1 MTPATW
7 STRSAVA
14 TMSSRRIDVAAEGPT
29 FPAAFLQ
36 SHLTVDGKTAT
47 VYNARGAPHD
57 GAQNA
62 TWAPSGPPSAG
73 GSCAGASA
81 GCAGRLHTGRAADS
95 VPCYGYRLEVH
106 RTSLKNAA
114 GRRWADWHTGDDDY
128 RAALATA
135 LLVYS
140 HGRQRAHNV
149 AAPAF
154 RINASGDVDQATAQ
168 AWNTALRSAAIAALE
183 PALDVWLYSRSYG
196 RGHGDGDALRLL
208 LDRHGN
214 PPPRCTAYLSSDA
227 TMHRR
232 TRAAL
237 EGTYRR
243 LPVAMLAADVDDGRR
258 LLALVRGGGASP
270 RVIACPV
277 DVGRMPLAVTRRGRT
292 VGACAACR
300 WCLPPT
306 HRPAAGDV
314 IFVQR

>member
-14 TMSSRRIDVAAEGPT
+14 TMSSRRIDVAAEAHV

-47 VYNARGAPHD
+47 AYNARGAPHD

-114 GRRWADWHTGDDDY
+114 GRRWADWHDGDDNY

-214 PPPRCTAYLSSDA
+214 PPPRCIAYLSSGEPA
-227 TMHRR
+227 PPWKAPTAAFPSPCWPR
-232 TRAAL
+232 TSTTGGDSWHSSEVAAPRPVSSRAPS
-237 EGTYRR
+237 T
-243 LPVAMLAADVDDGRR
+243 
-258 LLALVRGGGASP
+258 S
-270 RVIACPV
+270 
-277 DVGRMPLAVTRRGRT
+277 
-292 VGACAACR
+292 GACRSPSHAAAAPR
-300 WCLPPT
+300 APAVPADTVSHPPT
-306 HRPAAGDV
+306 APPPAT
-314 IFVQR
+314 

>member
-1 MTPATW
+1 MT
-7 STRSAVA
+7 
-14 TMSSRRIDVAAEGPT
+14 RRLPVAAEAHA
-29 FPAAFLQ
+29 FNAAFLQ

-47 VYNARGAPHD
+47 AYRPDGSAPHD

-62 TWAPSGPPSAG
+62 TWHPSGPPSAG

-81 GCAGRLHTGRAADS
+81 GCAGRLHTGRPGDAVA
-95 VPCYGYRLEVH
+95 CYGWRLE
-106 RTSLKNAA
+106 RGRPSLAAAA
-114 GRRWADWHTGDDDY
+114 GRRWAEWHTGDDSYTAD
-128 RAALATA
+128 LATA
-135 LLVYS
+135 LLIYS
-140 HGRQRAHNV
+140 HGRQVAHNV
-149 AAPAF
+149 AAPCF
-154 RINASGDVDQATAQ
+154 RINASGDVDQVTAR
-168 AWNTALRSAAIAALE
+168 AWNTALRSAAVAALE

-208 LDRHGN
+208 LDDAGE

-243 LPVAMLAADVDDGRR
+243 LPVAMLAADVADGRR
-258 LLALVRGGGASP
+258 LLALVRDGAAAP

-292 VGACAACR
+292 QGACSACR
-300 WCLPPT
+300 YCLPANG
-306 HRPAAGDV
+306 AAGDV
-314 IFVQR
+314 VFVQR

>member
-1 MTPATW
+1 
-7 STRSAVA
+7 
-14 TMSSRRIDVAAEGPT
+14 MSKRIDVAAEGHA

-47 VYNARGAPHD
+47 AYNARGGPHD

-81 GCAGRLHTGRAADS
+81 GCAGRLHTGRAADA
-95 VPCYGYRLEVH
+95 VPCYGWRLE
-106 RTSLKNAA
+106 RGRPSLAAAA
-114 GRRWADWHTGDDDY
+114 GRRWTEWHDGDDNY

-149 AAPAF
+149 DAPAF
-154 RINASGDVDQATAQ
+154 RINASGDINTATAA
-168 AWNTALRSAAIAALE
+168 AWGTALRSPAVADLE
-183 PALDVWLYSRSYG
+183 PALDVWIYSRSYG
-196 RGHGDGDALRLL
+196 RGHGDGDALRLM
-208 LDRHGN
+208 LDRHGR
-214 PPPRCTAYLSSDA
+214 PPPRTTVYLSSDA
-227 TMHRR
+227 TMQRR

-237 EGTYRR
+237 AAGSIYRR
-243 LPVAMLAADVDDGRR
+243 LPVSMLAADVDDGRR
-258 LLALVRGGGASP
+258 LLALVRGNGPAP

-300 WCLPPT
+300 YCLPANG
-306 HRPAAGDV
+306 AAGDV